1 MAGGVRLTR
10 REFLY
15 LTGAA
20 GLAACGGGTPA
31 PAPAPTKTR
40 TLDEVVA
47 AAKVEGRLNGAGPSS
62 LGEEG
67 FNKILASLNKK
78 YGTNL
83 AGSFSTSGNLP
94 DIVAKVVTERAAGG
108 KTTWDVVILNDSFM
122 SSLVQADA
130 IETNPY
136 KDLFKLP
143 AAAISYDGRAISF
156 ANQLVLPVYNTK
168 LVAPAD
174 VPKSWE
180 DMLDPKWKGKI
191 GVHNAVHHLVR
202 LSQSWGDEKATDYAR
217 KLSAQNPKLGL
228 INEVFQ
234 SLTLGQT
241 LLSWTQTNSQVD
253 PAIPKGTPV
262 AYAAEVRPA
271 IAPTYHVAALKGA
284 PNPNAAMLL
293 AGFMTDPSVFE
304 VWGAAM
310 GKQSILDPSTLL
322 GQIYAKNAKDA
333 ITWDDKFDPDEFAAR
348 EKKYREIVGYH

>member
-1 MAGGVRLTR
+1 MADGMRLTR
-10 REFLY
+10 RELLV
-15 LTGAA
+15 LTGA
-20 GLAACGGGTPA
+20 GVVACAA
-31 PAPAPTKTR
+31 PAAGPAAPSKTV
-40 TLDEVVA
+40 TLESVIA
-47 AAKVEGRLNGAGPSS
+47 AAKTERLNGAGPSS
-62 LGEEG
+62 LGEGG
-67 FNKILASLNKK
+67 FNKILASLNTK
-78 YGTNL
+78 YGTSL
-83 AGSFSTSGNLP
+83 AGSYSSSGNLP

-168 LVAPAD
+168 LVSSSE

-191 GVHNAVHHLVR
+191 GVHNAVHHMVR
-202 LSQSWGDEKATDYAR
+202 LSQVWGDEKATDYTR
-217 KLSAQNPKLGL
+217 KLAAQNPKLGL

-253 PAIPKGTPV
+253 PAIAKGTPV
-262 AYAAEVRPA
+262 AYAADIRPA
-271 IAPTYHVAALKGA
+271 LAPTYHAAALKGA

-293 AGFMTDPSVFE
+293 ASFMTDPSVYE

-310 GKQSILDPSTLL
+310 GKQSITDPTTLL
-322 GQIYAKNAKDA
+322 GKVYAKSAKDA
-333 ITWDDKFDPDEFAAR
+333 ITWDDKFDPTLFADR
-348 EKKYREIVGYH
+348 EKKYRQILGYP